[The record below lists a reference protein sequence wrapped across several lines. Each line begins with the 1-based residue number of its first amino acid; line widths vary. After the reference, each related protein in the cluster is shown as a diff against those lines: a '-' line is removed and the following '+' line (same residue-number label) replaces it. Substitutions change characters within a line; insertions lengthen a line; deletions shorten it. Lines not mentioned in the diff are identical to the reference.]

1 MLSAIVKKCRYQW
14 NMSFQSHRVCTL
26 AYSTDHLISWVGRK
40 KTQKE
45 NWECKKVLS
54 HLISSSVEQ
63 ITGNYRASKLI
74 RICFC
79 SSFNGCLMV
88 KKISTLS
95 AGSELLSNTISIWKG
110 LKITF
115 GHLSNSWRDWFRKT
129 GNCIDHL
136 RNQLGKVY
144 KKIAITKVCI
154 LCNGLEVETSVLI
167 HSRPSQLADLIFTIL
182 SEYKQDIS
190 RNYHNKS
197 CNWILR
203 GEIRHQRLYICASV
217 ENLIFDRV
225 KVQEEQGRPLRAFAN
240 FKRFCQSAPPQLNS
254 NWWSG
259 KGKSVPTK
267 SGQSTLTD
275 SVFTSPIFT
284 ICATNSGATCLRNNI
299 GTGAKFWAKN
309 CPKKHEIK
317 MLYLNDHYRSFP
329 MSQWCWQLVLASD
342 GEYFGGKNYY
352 QCCSRR
358 NWQNFPTQEL
368 MRLGK
373 ISR

>member
-1 MLSAIVKKCRYQW
+1 MLSAIVKKWRYQW

-40 KTQKE
+40 KTQKG

-136 RNQLGKVY
+136 RNQHGKVY

-154 LCNGLEVETSVLI
+154 LCKGLQVEISLLI

-309 CPKKHEIK
+309 YPKFYIWTITIV
-317 MLYLNDHYRSFP
+317 LFP
-329 MSQWCWQLVLASD
+329 WVDIIHWASDVDNWCWQLAVNTLVEKTTINVAP
-342 GEYFGGKNYY
+342 GETGKTFLLKN
-352 QCCSRR
+352 
-358 NWQNFPTQEL
+358 
-368 MRLGK
+368 
-373 ISR
+373 

>member
-1 MLSAIVKKCRYQW
+1 
-14 NMSFQSHRVCTL
+14 
-26 AYSTDHLISWVGRK
+26 
-40 KTQKE
+40 
-45 NWECKKVLS
+45 
-54 HLISSSVEQ
+54 
-63 ITGNYRASKLI
+63 
-74 RICFC
+74 
-79 SSFNGCLMV
+79 MV

-95 AGSELLSNTISIWKG
+95 VGSELLSNTISIWKG

-115 GHLSNSWRDWFRKT
+115 GHLSNSWRDWLSKT

-144 KKIAITKVCI
+144 KKFAITKVCI

-217 ENLIFDRV
+217 ENLIFGRV
-225 KVQEEQGRPLRAFAN
+225 KVQEQGRPLRAFAN

-329 MSQWCWQLVLASD
+329 MSRYHPLSQWCWQLVLATGS
-342 GEYFGGKNYY
+342 EYFGGKNYY